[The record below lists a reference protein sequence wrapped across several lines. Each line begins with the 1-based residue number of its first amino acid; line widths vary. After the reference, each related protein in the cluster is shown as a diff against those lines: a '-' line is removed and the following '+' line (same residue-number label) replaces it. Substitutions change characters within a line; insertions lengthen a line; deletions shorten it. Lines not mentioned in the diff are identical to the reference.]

1 MGIAAPIRAVLVIVR
16 KTGRMDIGWTNLIL
30 IFLPLICEVSEPRPR
45 EHSPLS
51 NFAQKV
57 RVHA

>member
-30 IFLPLICEVSEPRPR
+30 IFLPLSCKVSEPRPR
-45 EHSPLS
+45 EHSQLS